1 MKLEMEHKEMKE
13 FMNALASKEATPGGG
28 GAAAVIGS
36 VAAALGSMV
45 ANLTTGKKKY
55 EQYQEDIDRI
65 LIFLEEAIWDI
76 NSYIE
81 KDADAYKPVIEAY
94 KVPKEDPKRAEIL
107 EKALLA
113 AAVVPMELAGKV
125 NDLIPVLEELE
136 EKGNKMALTDVA
148 VAAVACKAAMEGAV
162 MNVYANTKLLTNPM
176 IAQGLNKKA
185 MKLVADGGKR
195 CQDIYDRIMKTMVE
209 KE

>member
-1 MKLEMEHKEMKE
+1 MVGAVSC
-13 FMNALASKEATPGGG
+13 ALC
-28 GAAAVIGS
+28 
-36 VAAALGSMV
+36 SMV

-55 EQYQEDIDRI
+55 AQYQEDIDRI
-65 LIFLEEAIWDI
+65 LVYLEEAIWDI
-76 NSYIE
+76 HGYIE
-81 KDADAYKPVIEAY
+81 KDAEAFGPVAEAY
-94 KVPKEDPKRAEIL
+94 KISKEDPKRAEIM

-136 EKGNKMALTDVA
+136 EKGSKLALSDVA
-148 VAAVACKAAMEGAV
+148 VAAVCARAAMEGAV
-162 MNVYANTKLLTNPM
+162 MNVYINTKSLTNPM
-176 IAQGLNKKA
+176 IAEGLNKKA

-195 CQDIYDRIMKTMVE
+195 CQDIYDRIMKTLVE

>member
-1 MKLEMEHKEMKE
+1 MKE
-13 FMNALASKEATPGGG
+13 FMNALASKEPTPGGG
-28 GAAAVIGS
+28 GAAAMIGS

-45 ANLTTGKKKY
+45 ANLTIGKKKY
-55 EQYQEDIDRI
+55 EQYQEDMDRI

-195 CQDIYDRIMKTMVE
+195 CQDIYDRIMKTLVE

>member
-1 MKLEMEHKEMKE
+1 MKE
-13 FMNALASKEATPGGG
+13 FMNALASKEPTPGGG

-55 EQYQEDIDRI
+55 EQYQEDMDRI

-81 KDADAYKPVIEAY
+81 KDADAYTPVIEAY

-185 MKLVADGGKR
+185 MKLVTDGGKR
-195 CQDIYDRIMKTMVE
+195 CQDIYDRIMKALVE
-209 KE
+209 

>member
-1 MKLEMEHKEMKE
+1 MKD
-13 FMNALASKEATPGGG
+13 FINALASKEPTPGGG
-28 GAAAVIGS
+28 GAAAVVGS
-36 VAAALGSMV
+36 LAAALGSMV

-76 NSYIE
+76 HSYIE
-81 KDADAYKPVIEAY
+81 KDAEAFGPVAEAY
-94 KVPKEDPKRAEIL
+94 KIPKDDPKKAEVM

-125 NDLIPVLEELE
+125 NDLILVLEELE
-136 EKGNKMALTDVA
+136 EKGSKLALSDVA
-148 VAAVACKAAMEGAV
+148 VAAVCCKAAMEGAV
-162 MNVYANTKLLTNPM
+162 MNVYINTKSLTNPM
-176 IAQGLNKKA
+176 IAEGLNKKA

-195 CQDIYDRIMKTMVE
+195 CQDIYDRIMKSLVE

>member
-1 MKLEMEHKEMKE
+1 MKD
-13 FMNALASKEATPGGG
+13 FINALASKKPTPGGG
-28 GAAAVIGS
+28 GAAAVVGS
-36 VAAALGSMV
+36 LAAALGSMV

-76 NSYIE
+76 HSYIE
-81 KDADAYKPVIEAY
+81 KDAEAFGPVAEAY
-94 KVPKEDPKRAEIL
+94 KIPKDDPKKSEVM

-125 NDLIPVLEELE
+125 NDLILVLEELE
-136 EKGNKMALTDVA
+136 EKGSKLALSDVA
-148 VAAVACKAAMEGAV
+148 VAAVCCKAAMEGAV
-162 MNVYANTKLLTNPM
+162 MNVYINTKSLTNPM
-176 IAQGLNKKA
+176 IAEGLNKKA

-195 CQDIYDRIMKTMVE
+195 CQDIYDRILKGLVE
-209 KE
+209 EN